1 MDESGDTYP
10 IAAEDPEP
18 PRGFADLVERLIA
31 LANTRRRL
39 SIESMLAVSGQRS
52 FGPLLLLAGLIATSP
67 LSGILGV
74 PTLTAAIVLLVAGQ
88 MLAGRRHIWL
98 PRWILSRA
106 LPAATTAR
114 ALHTIRRPAAVI
126 DRLLHPRLTLLTAGT
141 GNRLVACAC
150 VAIAISMPPLELFPF
165 AATSAGIL
173 ITLLSLAVIANDGLI
188 ALIALALAALI
199 PATVAALAAQV

>member
-1 MDESGDTYP
+1 MDDPGETYA
-10 IAAEDPEP
+10 IAPQGPEP

-31 LANTRRRL
+31 LALTRRRL

-74 PTLTAAIVLLVAGQ
+74 PTLTATIVLLVAGQ

-98 PRWILSRA
+98 PEWILART
-106 LPAATTAR
+106 LPAAATAR
-114 ALHTIRRPAAVI
+114 ALRAIRRPAAMM

-150 VAIAISMPPLELFPF
+150 VIIAISMPPLELLPF

-188 ALIALALAALI
+188 ALVAIALGASI
-199 PATVAALAAQV
+199 PATVATLAAQV

>member
-1 MDESGDTYP
+1 MYEPGEMYAIAEESPG
-10 IAAEDPEP
+10 P

-31 LANTRRRL
+31 LAHTRRRL
-39 SIESMLAVSGQRS
+39 SIESMLTASGQRS

-67 LSGILGV
+67 LSGILGI
-74 PTLTAAIVLLVAGQ
+74 PTLTAVIVLLVAGQ
-88 MLAGRRHIWL
+88 MLAGRGHIWL
-98 PRWILSRA
+98 PECILART

-114 ALHTIRRPAAVI
+114 ALRSIRRPAAVI

-141 GNRLVACAC
+141 GNRLIACAC
-150 VAIAISMPPLELFPF
+150 AVIAISMPPLELFPF

-188 ALIALALAALI
+188 ALIALVLAALI
-199 PATVAALAAQV
+199 PATVATLAAQV